1 MPHGSYLVNLA
12 QEDPDRAKQAYDAF
26 LDDLRRCESL
36 GIKLYNFHPGNTGP
50 ASRPSAISR
59 IAKALNQA
67 HAETKTAKP
76 VLENMAGKGNV
87 IGATFEDLRDI
98 IEQVEDKARIGV
110 CIDTCHS
117 FAAGYDL
124 RTPET
129 FKKTIDHFDDVVG
142 IKYLSALHINDSK
155 APFHSHRDLHQ
166 NIGTGFLGL
175 RAFHNIMNEPRFEGL
190 PMVLETPIERKD
202 ADGKIVEDKNI
213 WAREIKLLESL
224 IGMDPKGED
233 FKSLETSIAAQG
245 EEERKKYQEL
255 YDRKQEKDQQAAEK
269 AKGKGKGKRKK
280 KGEETEE
287 GASNDSDT

>member
-12 QEDPDRAKQAYDAF
+12 QEDPDRAKQAYEAF
-26 LDDLRRCESL
+26 LDDLQRCESL

-50 ASRPSAISR
+50 ASRPSAITR
-59 IAKALNQA
+59 IAKALNRA
-67 HAETKTAKP
+67 HAETKTVKP

-98 IEQVEDKARIGV
+98 IEKVEDKTRIGV

-117 FAAGYDL
+117 FVAGYDL
-124 RTPET
+124 RTPEA

-175 RAFHNIMNEPRFEGL
+175 QAFHNVMNEPKFEGL

-202 ADGKIVEDKNI
+202 ADGKDFEDKSI
-213 WAREIKLLESL
+213 WAKEIKLLESL
-224 IGMDPKGED
+224 IGMDPDGEE
-233 FKSLETSIAAQG
+233 FISLETSIAAQG
-245 EEERKKYQEL
+245 EEERKKYQEQ

-269 AKGKGKGKRKK
+269 GKSKGKGKKKK

-287 GASNDSDT
+287 SASEDIDT